1 MRLLKSKKAISY
13 GIVVALIT
21 IVALASAAVIA
32 GWIVTVGTRAGR
44 QALLKVLGSPVI
56 QFDGTNSYVV
66 VSIANIGNMPATV
79 TKCMYRG
86 VVVDVN
92 QILSG
97 VNPIL
102 PGASTTF
109 RFQFT
114 GDICPDIGGTREFTL
129 ITDQGNLVFTAY
141 RQE

>member
-1 MRLLKSKKAISY
+1 MRLLKSRKAISY

-44 QALLKVLGSPVI
+44 QALLKVVGSPVI
-56 QFDGTNSYVV
+56 QFDGVNSYVV

-97 VNPIL
+97 MNPIL

-114 GDICPDIGGTREFTL
+114 GNICSDIGGTREFTL
-129 ITDQGNLVFTAY
+129 VTDQGNLVFTAY